1 MFVVTLAG
9 ALYSGKSL
17 WWSFAGAL
25 FALIVVS
32 VLWAW
37 MGVNWLRIR
46 RRTLTRVAY
55 AGQTLTE
62 EFIISNLSAI
72 PKLFVEIRDFSDLP
86 GHYASRVVGLIGGNK
101 WRGWKTSTFCGWRGR
116 YTLGPLKVRTGDPLG
131 IYQMERSIDK
141 INNIL
146 VYPAIWP
153 FGDFPLP
160 AGHLPGGTA
169 LHRRTHYVTTNAA
182 GVRDYT
188 NGDVINRIHWPLS
201 MKRQRLT
208 VKEFELDPM
217 SEIWIILDLERAAHL
232 AAGDAGRVGGEAVEV
247 IASATG
253 AFVLPPR
260 TDEYAVS
267 MAASVA
273 QHFLKLNK
281 EIGLIT
287 YSHHREVIACERGE
301 RQSNKLME
309 MLAVLQADGVV
320 PFDRVLR
327 AEGAQLP
334 RGATLVAISAS
345 HDVAWAL
352 AVQQLVRSGQRVVAV
367 VIDTQSFGSPLS
379 SQPLITALTHT
390 SAVVRT
396 VRRGDS
402 LSAAIDGS
410 A

>member
-1 MFVVTLAG
+1 
-9 ALYSGKSL
+9 
-17 WWSFAGAL
+17 
-25 FALIVVS
+25 
-32 VLWAW
+32 
-37 MGVNWLRIR
+37 
-46 RRTLTRVAY
+46 
-55 AGQTLTE
+55 
-62 EFIISNLSAI
+62 
-72 PKLFVEIRDFSDLP
+72 
-86 GHYASRVVGLIGGNK
+86 
-101 WRGWKTSTFCGWRGR
+101 
-116 YTLGPLKVRTGDPLG
+116 
-131 IYQMERSIDK
+131 
-141 INNIL
+141 
-146 VYPAIWP
+146 
-153 FGDFPLP
+153 
-160 AGHLPGGTA
+160 
-169 LHRRTHYVTTNAA
+169 
-182 GVRDYT
+182 
-188 NGDVINRIHWPLS
+188 
-201 MKRQRLT
+201 
-208 VKEFELDPM
+208 
-217 SEIWIILDLERAAHL
+217 
-232 AAGDAGRVGGEAVEV
+232 
-247 IASATG
+247 
-253 AFVLPPR
+253 
-260 TDEYAVS
+260 